1 MPSDD
6 CLNVRLGGWLRR
18 RRETLSDTADEVDQE
33 ADVPPL
39 PSDELERG

>member
-18 RRETLSDTADEVDQE
+18 RRETLSDAADE
-33 ADVPPL
+33 ADDAADTPP

>member
-18 RRETLSDTADEVDQE
+18 RREALSDAAEEIGEE
-33 ADVPPL
+33 ADASPP
-39 PSDELERG
+39 PDDLERS

>member
-18 RRETLSDTADEVDQE
+18 RRETLSDAVEEIGEE
-33 ADVPPL
+33 ADASPP
-39 PSDELERG
+39 PDDLERS